1 MRPISGF
8 SSCAARSRM
17 SHALA
22 ALLVASPGSRP
33 PGSPNLS
40 PRVLDR
46 VSKVAPMKL
55 TREASAIVGRS
66 SIGMLALRSR
76 RLPLVNPAV
85 FSFASGSLWMTTS
98 RFAAKTI
105 IAKRDP
111 RAAFLVDVGSQA
123 VLLRGA
129 LEVFDPLDASS
140 QLRAM
145 LEGPGYFL
153 GMAGYALRNAPF
165 IAGYALDLARLPRE
179 WMPYNRVVLR
189 LKLSDADLVEGSPF
203 PPAQAARVPA
213 VPAEVSRRLAGVSRG
228 YACWIEGGM
237 PVVRP
242 AFWEVDH
249 GRVTVAPTS
258 GRPRAGS
265 PGALV
270 VESHHR
276 FRPSLMVGACVRG
289 SFAASNDG
297 EAIAERYGIKLGEV
311 PPVIEL
317 KAERVT
323 SWRGFAITTA
333 VPRSARQL
341 RVAEG

>member
-1 MRPISGF
+1 M
-8 SSCAARSRM
+8 
-17 SHALA
+17 
-22 ALLVASPGSRP
+22 
-33 PGSPNLS
+33 N
-40 PRVLDR
+40 
-46 VSKVAPMKL
+46 L
-55 TREASAIVGRS
+55 TREASEILGRT
-66 SIGMLALRSR
+66 SIGMLALRSG

-85 FSFASGSLWMTTS
+85 FSFAGGSLWMTTS
-98 RFAAKTI
+98 RYAAKTI
-105 IAKRDP
+105 IARRDP
-111 RAAFLVDVGSQA
+111 RAAFLVDGGGDT

-129 LEVFDPLDASS
+129 LEIFDPMSLSS
-140 QLRAM
+140 QVRAV
-145 LEGPGYFL
+145 LEGPAYFF

-165 IAGYALDLARLPRE
+165 VAGYALDLARLPRE

-189 LKLSDADLVEGSPF
+189 LKLSDAQLEKGVAF

-237 PVVRP
+237 PVIRP
-242 AFWEVDH
+242 AFWEV
-249 GRVTVAPTS
+249 GGTRVSVAPAS

-289 SFAASNDG
+289 TFAQSTADG
-297 EAIAERYGIKLGEV
+297 VAIAERYGIDEADV
-311 PPVIEL
+311 PHVVDL
-317 KAERVT
+317 KVERVT

-333 VPRSARQL
+333 VPRSSRQL
-341 RVAEG
+341 RLAEA

>member
-1 MRPISGF
+1 
-8 SSCAARSRM
+8 
-17 SHALA
+17 
-22 ALLVASPGSRP
+22 
-33 PGSPNLS
+33 
-40 PRVLDR
+40 
-46 VSKVAPMKL
+46 MKL
-55 TREASAIVGRS
+55 TREASGILGRTT
-66 SIGMLALRSR
+66 IGMLALRAGR
-76 RLPLVNPAV
+76 TPLVNPAV
-85 FSFASGSLWMTTS
+85 FSFAGGSIWMTTS
-98 RFAAKTI
+98 RFAAKTA

-111 RAAFLVDVGSQA
+111 RAAFLVDGGSEA

-129 LEVFDPLDASS
+129 LEVFDPLNVSS
-140 QLRAM
+140 QVRAM
-145 LEGPGYFL
+145 LEGPSYFF

-165 IAGYALDLARLPRE
+165 VAGYALDLTKLPRE

-189 LKLSDADLVEGSPF
+189 MKLGNADLVEGAPF

-213 VPAEVSRRLAGVSRG
+213 VPADVSRRLAGVSRG

-249 GRVTVAPTS
+249 GQVSVAPTS
-258 GRPRAGS
+258 GHPRHGS

-289 SFAASNDG
+289 TFSSASDG
-297 EAIAERYGIKLGEV
+297 AAIAERYGIETSEV
-311 PPVIEL
+311 PPVIDL
-317 KAERVT
+317 KPERVT

-341 RVAEG
+341 HAAEG